1 MVLIWILA
9 SISAVSLISL
19 VGIFTFLLKGK
30 SLQNVIFYFVGF
42 SAGALIG
49 GAFLHILPESL
60 EKNSNTFV
68 FSWVICG
75 MALFFLMERYFYWR
89 HCHDENCRVH
99 SFTYLNLIG
108 DGLHNFFDGMVIA
121 ASYTVSI
128 QVGLA
133 TTFAVIF
140 HEIPHELGNFAVLVY
155 GGFKRSKALLF
166 NFLTVLTAFAGAL
179 GGYFLAERTGH
190 FSEFILPMTAGGF
203 IYVAS
208 TDLIPEIH
216 KENNQKRA
224 TLAFVA
230 FLLGVIFMALAKKFF
245 AE

>member
-30 SLQNVIFYFVGF
+30 SLQNIIFYFVGF

-89 HCHDENCRVH
+89 HCHDENCQVH

-133 TTFAVIF
+133 TTLAVIF

-190 FSEFILPMTAGGF
+190 FSDFILPMTAGGF

>member
-1 MVLIWILA
+1 MVLVWILA
-9 SISAVSLISL
+9 SISVVSLISL

-30 SLQNVIFYFVGF
+30 SLQNIIFYFVGF

-89 HCHDENCRVH
+89 HCHDENCQVH
-99 SFTYLNLIG
+99 SFTYLNLVG
-108 DGLHNFFDGMVIA
+108 DSLHNFFDGLVIA
-121 ASYTVSI
+121 ASFTVSI
-128 QVGLA
+128 KVGVA
-133 TTFAVIF
+133 TTLAVIF

-155 GGFKRSKALLF
+155 GGFSRFKALLF

-179 GGYFLAERTGH
+179 AGFFMAEKAGH
-190 FSEFILPMTAGGF
+190 FSDFILPMTAGGF

-208 TDLIPEIH
+208 SDLIPEIH

-224 TLAFVA
+224 TMAFIA
-230 FLLGVIFMALAKKFF
+230 FLLGIIFMALAKKFF
-245 AE
+245 SE